1 MAQVTMDIKE
11 YIELL
16 DKARAWDD
24 MCNKIVAET
33 EIRVGE
39 DYHSGYR
46 IEMAFV
52 MPEKTKMAVARKVA
66 AAVASSE
73 HAMKHLVEAG
83 YTMLDLVSGYIGRDW
98 GENKEQEVNLLKF
111 PEFKARYEELKAE
124 QEAE

>member
-1 MAQVTMDIKE
+1 MAQVTMDSRE

-16 DKARAWDD
+16 DKVRAWDD
-24 MCNKIVAET
+24 MCNKMVAET

-73 HAMKHLVEAG
+73 QAMKYLVEDG

-98 GENKEQEVNLLKF
+98 GENKEHEVSLLKF